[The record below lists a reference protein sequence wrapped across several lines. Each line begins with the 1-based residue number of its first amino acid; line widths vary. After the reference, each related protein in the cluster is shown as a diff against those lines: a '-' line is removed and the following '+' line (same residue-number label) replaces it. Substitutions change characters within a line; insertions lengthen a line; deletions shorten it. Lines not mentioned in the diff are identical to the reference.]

1 MRGLL
6 IVLVAVLIATG
17 AVVLV
22 RGWLT
27 ERARRGGWRLEERSD
42 AGAVRLL
49 AVRTGESPLEL
60 GSVPVADEDFDS
72 RLYELRAEA
81 RQKLMALNARQ

>member
-6 IVLVAVLIATG
+6 IVLVAVLIASG

-22 RGWLT
+22 RGWMT
-27 ERARRGGWRLEERSD
+27 ARARRGGWRLEERSD

-49 AVRTGESPLEL
+49 AVKTGESPLEL
-60 GSVPVADEDFDS
+60 GSLPVAEAEFDS
-72 RLYELRAEA
+72 RLYELRAQA
-81 RQKLMALNARQ
+81 REKLVALNSQ